1 MKIHLQNPFT
11 VWREISRI
19 AEERFPYQYGWGY
32 LLPNRFERNDG
43 RIGYSAEFLGD
54 LFAAMIKGAKECYKP
69 EILSADAVSAP
80 TAEGFFEKFAI
91 TDADLKAADAFPQIE
106 RFGKLNDVALV
117 QRCINLFN
125 YSRVTMRVDSYEGKG
140 IRVDGWGKDSSSTD
154 RDTLPQ
160 AKAEAEAKFSVTLN
174 GDRSPEL
181 ANYAYVNEFNGKWDY
196 TLGHSAARFT
206 EEGYCSGNVTAWG
219 VFSSPDS
226 YNELDSSFVSSGNAD
241 TFYRLFTGTPI
252 AKGGS
257 FDFDP
262 VPQQKE
268 ITGATEDKRI
278 GYEMEVYAVIDRGIV

>member
-19 AEERFPYQYGWGY
+19 AKERFPYEYGWGY
-32 LLPNRFERNDG
+32 LLPNRFVRNDG
-43 RIGYSAEFLGD
+43 ELGYSAEFLGD

-80 TAEGFFEKFAI
+80 TSQRFFEKFEI

-106 RFGKLNDVALV
+106 RLGKLNDVALV

-125 YSRVTMRVDSYEGKG
+125 YSRVTEKS
-140 IRVDGWGKDSSSTD
+140 IRVDGWGKDGGGTGY
-154 RDTLPQ
+154 RDTLQ
-160 AKAEAEAKFSVTLN
+160 LAKAAAEADFSAKLN
-174 GDRSPEL
+174 GDRSQEL
-181 ANYAYVNEFNGKWDY
+181 ANYAYANVENGKWDY

-219 VFSSPDS
+219 VFKSPDN
-226 YNELDSSFVSSGNAD
+226 YDELDHSFVSGGNAD

-268 ITGATEDKRI
+268 ITGATESKRI
-278 GYEMEVYAVIDRGIV
+278 GYEMDVYAVIDRGVI

>member
-19 AEERFPYQYGWGY
+19 AEERFPFQYGWGY
-32 LLPNRFERNDG
+32 LLPNRFVRNDG
-43 RIGYSAEFLGD
+43 ELGYSAEFLGD

-69 EILSADAVSAP
+69 EILSADAVRSF
-80 TAEGFFEKFAI
+80 GKFKI
-91 TDADLKAADAFPQIE
+91 TDDDLKAADAFPQVE
-106 RFGKLNDVALV
+106 RLGKLNDVALV

-125 YSRVTMRVDSYEGKG
+125 YSRVTTFVDSYNEKG
-140 IRVDGWGKDSSSTD
+140 IRVDGWGKDSSSAD
-154 RDTLPQ
+154 RDTLLL

-181 ANYAYVNEFNGKWDY
+181 ANYAYANEFNGKWDY

-226 YNELDSSFVSSGNAD
+226 YNELDSSFVSGGNED

-268 ITGATEDKRI
+268 ITGATEDKKI